1 MGKKPQSLMIPI
13 YSTTVFYD
21 TLSITDTLLV
31 IITIVITIHIVT
43 DAATAI
49 YSATPTV
56 TWWTL
61 VVF

>member
-1 MGKKPQSLMIPI
+1 MIPI